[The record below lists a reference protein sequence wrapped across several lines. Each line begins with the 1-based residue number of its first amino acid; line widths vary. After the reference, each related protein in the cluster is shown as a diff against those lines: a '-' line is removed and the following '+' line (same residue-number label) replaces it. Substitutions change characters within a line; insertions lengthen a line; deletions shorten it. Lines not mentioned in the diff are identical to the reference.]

1 MTSSHAEPV
10 TDLEWVL
17 WAGTLGLDSPIAA
30 RVEAAQV
37 GGFGRISLSPLDVR
51 GSEAEGT
58 EAKALG
64 RLFRDAGLSV
74 VIDPVMSWTEGPL
87 PPSGLASVGVEE
99 ILRMA
104 EAIGAESIGAIGP
117 VGGVEVDA
125 LIAPFATLCDRA
137 SGIGALVHLEFMPML
152 AVGDLSSAWTVV
164 SGAGRSNGGLLFD
177 TWHFFRGRPDF
188 ATLARVPGDR
198 IFGVQVADA
207 PAEPAGSL
215 GEETFHRLLPGEGD
229 LDLVGVLSALD
240 RIGGLRSIGPEV
252 ISPVTAALPATEVA
266 RAARD
271 LIAGLIVRARSA
283 GHDASDDRG

>member
-1 MTSSHAEPV
+1 MPSSHAEPV
-10 TDLEWVL
+10 TDVEWVL

-51 GSEAEGT
+51 RSEAEGT
-58 EAKALG
+58 EANALG

-99 ILRMA
+99 ILQMA

-125 LIAPFATLCDRA
+125 LIAPFAALCDQA

-152 AVGDLSSAWTVV
+152 SVGDLSSAWTVV

-177 TWHFFRGRPDF
+177 TWHFFRGHPDF
-188 ATLARVPGDR
+188 ATLAGCR
-198 IFGVQVADA
+198 AT
-207 PAEPAGSL
+207 GSS
-215 GEETFHRLLPGEGD
+215 GCRWPTHR
-229 LDLVGVLSALD
+229 
-240 RIGGLRSIGPEV
+240 RSPL
-252 ISPVTAALPATEVA
+252 AASVRRRSTGCCRA
-266 RAARD
+266 RATSTWSGFSR
-271 LIAGLIVRARSA
+271 RST
-283 GHDASDDRG
+283 GSVVSV